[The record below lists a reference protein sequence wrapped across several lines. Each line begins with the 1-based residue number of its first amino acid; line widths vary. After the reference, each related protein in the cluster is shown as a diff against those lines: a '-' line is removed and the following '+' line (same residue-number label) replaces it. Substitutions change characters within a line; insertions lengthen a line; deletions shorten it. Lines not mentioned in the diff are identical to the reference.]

1 MSKSEKVISVSNV
14 SKSYKIS
21 HQLERNAHPTL
32 RDDLVHYA
40 RKPLEWIGAAG
51 GKTKEEFWALKDI
64 GFEVNQGDVLG
75 IMGKNGSGKSTL
87 FKILSRITQPTT
99 GKIVIDGKTA
109 SLLEVGTGFHNELTG
124 RENVF
129 FNGAVL
135 GMSKS
140 EINKKFDD
148 IVAFSEVEKF
158 LDTPVKFYSSGMKV
172 RLAFSVAAFLDS
184 EILIIDEVL
193 AVGDVRFKRKSL
205 DRMKEISREEGRTV
219 LFVSHIVHQIEQV
232 CTRGLVLHDG
242 QMVLDDSIEKTIE
255 KYLEINE
262 SSEDPD
268 GDETARGGQNISS
281 NNISVESIGVEVTKP
296 ERTGKAPGLEIN
308 LAINNNSIEN
318 KESLWVGFIISN
330 KMGVNV
336 TIVSNQLAGE
346 KLELDKHKKKAKVK
360 IRISDLNLVP
370 DQYFLKA
377 AVRPVNEAD
386 NLYFSKER
394 AASFEIQP
402 YEYGS
407 MKSDLIVPNIP
418 PTRINHKVNID
429 YE

>member
-1 MSKSEKVISVSNV
+1 MSSPNKVITVSDV

-51 GKTKEEFWALKDI
+51 GTTKEEFWALKDI
-64 GFEVNQGDVLG
+64 EFEVEQGDVLG
-75 IMGKNGSGKSTL
+75 IMGRNGSGKSTL

-99 GKIVIDGKTA
+99 GKIVINGKTA

-124 RENVF
+124 RENVY

-135 GMSKS
+135 GMSKK
-140 EINKKFDD
+140 EIDKKFDD
-148 IVAFSEVEKF
+148 IVAFSEIERF

-193 AVGDVRFKRKSL
+193 AVGDVSFKRKSL
-205 DRMKEISREEGRTV
+205 DRMKEISKDEGRTV

-232 CTRGLVLHDG
+232 CTRGIILDEG
-242 QMVLDDSIEKTIE
+242 QMIIDGTIDKTIK

-268 GDETARGGQNISS
+268 GDETARGGQSVAS
-281 NNISVESIGVEVTKP
+281 DKISVLNVETNILPPTKN
-296 ERTGKAPGLEIN
+296 GLAPGLKLTMRIKNN
-308 LAINNNSIEN
+308 LIKSPED
-318 KESLWVGFIISN
+318 LWVGFIVSD
-330 KMGVNV
+330 KMGANV
-336 TIVSNQLAGE
+336 GIINNQLAG
-346 KLELDKHKKKAKVK
+346 KKITLDKNVK
-360 IRISDLNLVP
+360 LANIEITARNLNLVP

-377 AVRPVNEAD
+377 GVRPLND
-386 NLYFSKER
+386 DSLYFSKER
-394 AASFEIQP
+394 IASFEITP
-402 YEYGS
+402 YHYGWMS
-407 MKSDLIVPNIP
+407 PDNLVPNIP
-418 PTRINHKVNID
+418 ATLIDHKVSVE